1 MTETQL
7 YESLLQ
13 CLPPQLDVITAKLRL
28 DEAFLPGANE
38 STAKRATEILKLV
51 KQRGAKG
58 LSDLEKTLNDVLGLK
73 PKPKPTKIKRDTDK
87 VPKTSKPPCLLIL
100 AANPIDTERLRLDQE
115 VKLIEARLDEAET
128 GRRYRVEAKWA
139 VSSDELSK
147 YLLKYEP
154 TIVHFSGHG
163 SPTGEIVLE
172 NANGRAEPVPA
183 RALAALF
190 KELKGTETI
199 VLNACYSLEQATAL
213 ADVVPQVIGMARA
226 IGDDSALRFA
236 AGFYRGLAWGK
247 DYATAFRLGCVEID
261 LAALPDA
268 VVPHFTTRREDN
280 IAAARA
286 GTERVADSIAL
297 QSPQRTWR
305 ALSAASEP
313 VAPQD
318 DTAPRLYSLW
328 YGTNRQSVDPNDPAR
343 GYSGERDEQ
352 RVHYGLCEVA
362 VPKSHKIG
370 SIGSSWWQRILTWD
384 DDRLKLVKLAP
395 LAELDFW
402 RKTREA
408 LAQWDAGERRAL
420 VFIHG
425 FNVSFEEAALRAA
438 QIGVDLKVP
447 GIMAFYSWP
456 SKGNVLGYSADEA
469 SIEASEGQI
478 TEFLTRFAADSGA
491 ERVDVLAHSMGNR
504 ALLRSLQRIVH
515 QAAQAG
521 RIPFGQL
528 LLAAPD
534 IDAGLFRDLANAYAQ
549 LAQRT
554 TLYVSSKDKALAASG
569 IVHDHPRAGYTPPVM
584 VADGIDTIEVSN
596 IDLTFLGHG
605 YYAAARDLL
614 HDMHELIMHGSPPKL
629 RLGLNTS
636 KTPEGQS
643 YWQIGA

>member
-1 MTETQL
+1 MTKKNP
-7 YESLLQ
+7 YDSLLL
-13 CLPPQLDVITAKLRL
+13 CMPSQLDAITAKLQL
-28 DEAFLPGANE
+28 DESFLPGSSE
-38 STAKRATEILKLV
+38 SVASRAKAILGLLKP
-51 KQRGAKG
+51 RGAKG
-58 LSDLEKTLNDVLGLK
+58 LADLEKALNEVLGTRPATK
-73 PKPKPTKIKRDTDK
+73 PKKTQRNAAKAPKAA
-87 VPKTSKPPCLLIL
+87 KTRCILIL
-100 AANPIDTERLRLDQE
+100 AANPIDTERLRLDRE
-115 VKLIEARLDEAET
+115 VKLIEDELRQGEQRSQYQVVT
-128 GRRYRVEAKWA
+128 KWA
-139 VSSDELSK
+139 TSRGELSR
-147 YLLKYEP
+147 LLLEYRP
-154 TIVHFSGHG
+154 AIVHFSGHG
-163 SPTGEIVLE
+163 SPRGEIVLE
-172 NANGRAEPVPA
+172 DANGRAEAVPA

-190 KELKGTETI
+190 KELNGTETI

-213 ADVVPQVIGMARA
+213 AQTVPQVIGMSHA

-247 DYATAFRLGCVEID
+247 DYAGAFRLGCVEID

-280 IAAARA
+280 VAASTR
-286 GTERVADSIAL
+286 TERVPDNIAL
-297 QSPQRTWR
+297 KSPQRTWR
-305 ALSAASEP
+305 ALPEAGESIS
-313 VAPQD
+313 PQD

-328 YGTNRQSVDPNDPAR
+328 YGTNRRPVDSNDPAK
-343 GYSGERDEQ
+343 GYTGERDEQ
-352 RVHYGLCEVA
+352 RVHYGRCEVA

-370 SIGSSWWQRILTWD
+370 SIGSSWWRRILTWN
-384 DDRLKLVKLAP
+384 DDRLKLVKLASF
-395 LAELDFW
+395 AEIEFW
-402 RKTREA
+402 RQAREA

-456 SKGNVLGYSADEA
+456 SKGSVLGYSADEA
-469 SIEASEGQI
+469 TIEASERQI
-478 TEFLTRFAADSGA
+478 SDFLTHFAAESGA

-504 ALLRSLQRIVH
+504 ALLRSLQRIMQQSV
-515 QAAQAG
+515 QAG
-521 RIPFGQL
+521 QVPFGQL

-534 IDAGLFRDLANAYAQ
+534 IDAGLFRELANAYGK

-569 IVHDHPRAGYTPPVM
+569 IVHDHPRAGFTPPVM
-584 VADGIDTIEVSN
+584 VAEGLDTIEVSN

-614 HDMHELIMHGSPPKL
+614 HDMHELILHGSPPKS
-629 RLGLNTS
+629 RLGLITAN
-636 KTPEGQS
+636 TPEGRP